1 MEFAIF
7 DCMPLDSRLRGND
20 EKYEGMEFN
29 DLNYYKDVYKGKATR
44 RGSPESIKQVTKKT
58 RHAKVNL
65 SMPRCCFIQMSD
77 RSHDPS
83 AQLLKRLMTNW
94 AKMVIRIKATG

>member
-29 DLNYYKDVYKGKATR
+29 NLNCY
-44 RGSPESIKQVTKKT
+44 
-58 RHAKVNL
+58 
-65 SMPRCCFIQMSD
+65 SD
-77 RSHDPS
+77 IDAYFDHGVAFREYGI
-83 AQLLKRLMTNW
+83 N
-94 AKMVIRIKATG
+94 